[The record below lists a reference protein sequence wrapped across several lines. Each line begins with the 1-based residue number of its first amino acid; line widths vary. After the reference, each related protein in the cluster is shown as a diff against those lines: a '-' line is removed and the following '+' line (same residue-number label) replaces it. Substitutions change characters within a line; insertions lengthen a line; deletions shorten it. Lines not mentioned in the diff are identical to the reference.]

1 MKFPLMVKLNGNV
14 FDHTYVS
21 VNDINL
27 VFVVILLD
35 FNIFESLFLSRRNLV

>member
-14 FDHTYVS
+14 FDRTYVS